1 MLDDRG
7 GRKKASAMPTLVA
20 CPSCACAVK
29 STELACPHCAA
40 TLRNADGAIA
50 RTAIA
55 VLLGLSSA
63 ALLTACG
70 SAKQP
75 PNDGQ
80 PAPTV
85 TGAVPPQVAPDT
97 TNEIPESAPKYGV
110 PATPQQPPQPE
121 VVPLYGIA
129 PTPGNTPQ

>member
-1 MLDDRG
+1 
-7 GRKKASAMPTLVA
+7 MPTLVA

-29 STELACPHCAA
+29 FAELTCPHCAT

-70 SAKQP
+70 SANPP

-80 PAPTV
+80 PVPTATGTEPPVSAPEY
-85 TGAVPPQVAPDT
+85 GVPAT

-110 PATPQQPPQPE
+110 PATTQQPPQPE
-121 VVPLYGIA
+121 VVPLYGVA
-129 PTPGNTPQ
+129 PTPGNSPQ